1 MSRVVIPLDSAFVV
15 ELVAPVD
22 TVNSNP
28 LDFDNDEAAASFK
41 AYDPGKDTVLVSSIA
56 ATAVLPIDP
65 AGQMSVGDILEV
77 TENSG
82 AITQGTIIS
91 ISIANNTVTTDTTV
105 TAAAAGNR
113 VRAVFGDS
121 GAIQVAMTQYG
132 TAKLGSLSYGFR
144 GTLTWNHARMHKD
157 NQNVDI
163 EIRFIGS
170 PLVGGPLNSLYV
182 VCATVKRVCS
192 E

>member
-28 LDFDNDEAAASFK
+28 LDFDTDESAASFK
-41 AYDPGKDTVLVSSIA
+41 AYDPGKDTVLVSAIA
-56 ATAVLPIDP
+56 ATAVLPINP
-65 AGQMSVGDILEV
+65 AGQISVGDILEV

-82 AITQGTIIS
+82 AITQGTVLS
-91 ISIANNTVTTDTTV
+91 LDTTANTVTTDASV

-113 VRAVFGDS
+113 VRAVFGAS
-121 GAIQVAMTQYG
+121 ALVQIAMSQYG

-144 GTLTWNHARMHKD
+144 DTLPWNHARMHKD
-157 NQNVDI
+157 GQNVDI

-170 PLVGGPLNSLYV
+170 PSAGGPLNALYV
-182 VCATVKRVCS
+182 ICATVKRVCS

>member
-77 TENSG
+77 
-82 AITQGTIIS
+82 
-91 ISIANNTVTTDTTV
+91 
-105 TAAAAGNR
+105 R
-113 VRAVFGDS
+113 LF
-121 GAIQVAMTQYG
+121 
-132 TAKLGSLSYGFR
+132 
-144 GTLTWNHARMHKD
+144 
-157 NQNVDI
+157 
-163 EIRFIGS
+163 
-170 PLVGGPLNSLYV
+170 PLVLQ
-182 VCATVKRVCS
+182 TTQ
-192 E
+192 